1 VFAEEAARIQGD
13 ADTLVSSNAYTDQEV
28 SAEAADRIAGDA
40 ALQTGLDQEILDRI
54 LDVDTEES
62 DRKADVDA
70 EESDRKA
77 DVDAEESDRKAD
89 VDAEESDR
97 KADVDAEE
105 SDRIQDVDAEE
116 SDRIQDVDIEESAR
130 ISGDDA
136 LEALILAEI
145 AALSQYVDAALS
157 ALADYVD
164 SQDADLQMQIDANA
178 NDIDNLAIITDDH
191 ENRLLDLE
199 SPERHGRLNQFLPGN
214 YTFTVPVGVNRVW
227 ISAVGAG
234 GGAASRG
241 EGLPIFN
248 GGDGA
253 SYFQYEVDVI
263 PGQIIDF
270 SVGVGGDSVVGLG
283 VLADNGDSTKVDW
296 DGDPLNGA
304 NLVADGGNGAETG
317 SLYGGSNGAD
327 STPIFGPALRWSGS
341 GSSDASL
348 PGGDGMVRIEW

>member
-1 VFAEEAARIQGD
+1 GSADSVLD
-13 ADTLVSSNAYTDQEV
+13 AKIDQEVQDRTSEDVRVLSEGQAYVDQEV

-54 LDVDTEES
+54 LDVDT
-62 DRKADVDA
+62 
-70 EESDRKA
+70 
-77 DVDAEESDRKAD
+77 EESDRKAD